1 MSRELD
7 GGREPRQGPDR
18 GKAGK
23 SADPLRFEEG
33 REESPLEP
41 QAPTRGARG
50 GKQAEPLRFG
60 PEREPEPGAPRQR
73 RPDWKKASARKVR
86 ETTAP
91 AEPERREEAAPQGDG
106 HQSAPQAGA
115 APENT
120 GRPDP
125 LEGRADRFPS
135 DRAAEPVPPA
145 EHGEPPDDP
154 REAPAPR
161 GPERASLREGP
172 AARLRFEDEDAAPGS
187 QPGKAAPKGPRPA
200 GRGPGY
206 SQDAPAD
213 APPEAPMG
221 QSVPRD
227 GGGKFRTESNSEQVN
242 RAKFR
247 MEKREAKLGRA
258 RDKLAKQK
266 PPKPKGPVRKIAGA
280 AGWTAHGFVHSK
292 IYENEHENVGIEG
305 AHRSELAAEAG
316 GRKLYRFARRKI
328 REHPAKAVRRAQS
341 RLTKATANYHL
352 HRAAQE
358 QPKLAMNAW
367 KRFLYKRKL
376 KQQYRKRA
384 KEAAKYGAAAARKTA
399 VTTEKLAARTVGFVK
414 RHPVGVLLALACLL
428 IVFLF
433 QSCTSAL
440 APLGSG
446 AGGGIGATTYAAK
459 DADILAA
466 EAAYCDLEAELQTY
480 LDSYTATH
488 SYDEYHFDLD
498 EIEHDPYVLISIL
511 SALHEGEWTLADVEG
526 TLADLFDRQYI
537 LTEEVVVETRYRTES
552 RTDSD
557 GNSYT
562 VQVPYDYYICY
573 VTLENFNLSH
583 LPVYM
588 MGEEQ
593 MARYALYMA
602 SLGNRPDL
610 FPGSGYVDKYTQP
623 VDRYEVPT
631 EYLSDEQFAALLTEA
646 EKYVG
651 YPYVWGGSSPATSF
665 DCSGYLSWVL
675 NQCGWNVG
683 RLGATG
689 LYNYCTPTSNPKPG
703 DLVFFVGTYDTTGI
717 SHCGLYLGDGMMLHA
732 GDPIGYANLNTSYWQ
747 SHLYAYG
754 RLP

>member
-1 MSRELD
+1 MSRERD
-7 GGREPRQGPDR
+7 GGREPRKDPASRLISDQEQ
-18 GKAGK
+18 AGRL
-23 SADPLRFEEG
+23 SD
-33 REESPLEP
+33 
-41 QAPTRGARG
+41 
-50 GKQAEPLRFG
+50 PLRFG

-86 ETTAP
+86 EAT
-91 AEPERREEAAPQGDG
+91 AEPERREDAAPQGDG
-106 HQSAPQAGA
+106 SQPVSEPVEGAPPLDSRA
-115 APENT
+115 AT
-120 GRPDP
+120 
-125 LEGRADRFPS
+125 FPP
-135 DRAAEPVPPA
+135 DRAAEPVPQA
-145 EHGEPPDDP
+145 EHGEPPGDP
-154 REAPAPR
+154 REAPR
-161 GPERASLREGP
+161 GPERLEPRQGP
-172 AARLRFEDEDAAPGS
+172 AARLRFEDEAPADD
-187 QPGKAAPKGPRPA
+187 PGADTPKGPRPA
-200 GRGPGY
+200 GRGPAY
-206 SQDAPAD
+206 SQEGGGNQPQ
-213 APPEAPMG
+213 EAPLG
-221 QSVPRD
+221 QSVPKD
-227 GGGKFRTESNSEQVN
+227 GSGKFRMESQQEQIN
-242 RAKFR
+242 RSKFR
-247 MEKREAKLGRA
+247 MEKQGAKLDKA
-258 RDKLAKQK
+258 RDRLAKQK
-266 PPKPKGPVRKIAGA
+266 PPKKKGLIRKAAGA
-280 AGWTAHGFVHSK
+280 AGWTAHGFVHGK

-305 AHRSELAAEAG
+305 AHRSELVGEAA
-316 GRKLYRFARRKI
+316 GRKLYRFAKRKV
-328 REHPAKAVRRAQS
+328 REHPAKAVQRAQS
-341 RLTKATANYHL
+341 KFTKATADYHF
-352 HRAAQE
+352 RMAAQE
-358 QPKLAMNAW
+358 HPGLVKNPWQ
-367 KRFLYKRKL
+367 RFLYKRRL

-384 KEAAKYGAAAARKTA
+384 KEAAQYGAAAAKKTA
-399 VTTEKLAARTVGFVK
+399 VTTEKLATRTVGFVK

-428 IVFLF
+428 IVVLF
-433 QSCTSAL
+433 QSCVSSL

-459 DADILAA
+459 DEDIQAA
-466 EAAYCDLEAELQTY
+466 EAAYCDLEAELQGY

-552 RTDSD
+552 RTDSE

-588 MGEEQ
+588 MGEDQ
-593 MARYALYMA
+593 LARYALYMA
-602 SLGNRPDL
+602 TLGNRPDL

-623 VDRYEVPT
+623 ADRYEVPA
-631 EYLSDEQFAALLTEA
+631 EYMGDEKFAALLTEA

-689 LYNYCTPTSNPKPG
+689 LYNYCTPTSDPQPG
-703 DLVFFVGTYDTTGI
+703 DLVFFVGTYDTDGV
-717 SHCGLYLGDGMMLHA
+717 SHCGLYLGDGMMLHC

-747 SHLYAYG
+747 AHLYAYG

>member
-1 MSRELD
+1 MSRERD
-7 GGREPRQGPDR
+7 GGREPRKDPASRLISDQEQ
-18 GKAGK
+18 AGK
-23 SADPLRFEEG
+23 LSD
-33 REESPLEP
+33 
-41 QAPTRGARG
+41 
-50 GKQAEPLRFG
+50 PLRFG
-60 PEREPEPGAPRQR
+60 PEREPKVDTPKQR

-86 ETTAP
+86 EATAP
-91 AEPERREEAAPQGDG
+91 AEPERREETAPQGNG

-125 LEGRADRFPS
+125 LEGRADLFPP
-135 DRAAEPVPPA
+135 DRAAEPVPP
-145 EHGEPPDDP
+145 DDP
-154 REAPAPR
+154 REAPSSR
-161 GPERASLREGP
+161 GRGRTSPREGP

-200 GRGPGY
+200 GRGPSY
-206 SQDAPAD
+206 SQGAGGAD
-213 APPEAPMG
+213 PMG
-221 QSVPRD
+221 QSVPKD

-247 MEKREAKLGRA
+247 MEKREAKLDKA

-280 AGWTAHGFVHSK
+280 AGWTAHGFVHGK

-305 AHRSELAAEAG
+305 AHRSELVGEAA
-316 GRKLYRFARRKI
+316 GRKLYRYAKRKI
-328 REHPAKAVRRAQS
+328 REHPAKTVRRAQS
-341 RLTKATANYHL
+341 KFTKATADYHF
-352 HRAAQE
+352 RMAAQE
-358 QPKLAMNAW
+358 HPGLVKNPWQ
-367 KRFLYKRKL
+367 RFLYKRRL

-399 VTTEKLAARTVGFVK
+399 VTTEKLAARTVGFIK

-433 QSCTSAL
+433 QSCVSSL

-459 DADILAA
+459 DEDILAA
-466 EAAYCDLEAELQTY
+466 EAAYCDMEAELQNY
-480 LDSYTATH
+480 LDSYESNH

-498 EIEHDPYVLISIL
+498 DIEHDPYVLISIL

-537 LTEEVVVETRYRTES
+537 LTEEVVVETRYRTETS
-552 RTDSD
+552 TDPET
-557 GNSYT
+557 GET
-562 VQVPYDYYICY
+562 TTTQVPYDYYICY

-588 MGEEQ
+588 MSEEQ

-689 LYNYCTPTSNPKPG
+689 LYNYCTPTSNPQPG

-717 SHCGLYLGDGMMLHA
+717 SHCGLYLGDGMMLHC
-732 GDPIGYANLNTSYWQ
+732 GDPIGYENLNSSYWQ
-747 SHLYAYG
+747 AHLYAYG